1 MFIRKAIISFLSI
14 RVECD
19 SILLELYRTKK
30 SRMKPVL
37 NVENKLTVGLVVK
50 NSKVSISRL
59 SSDLSIKV
67 FIGKMPQGKQVSS
80 LPSEP
85 AIRTE

>member
-50 NSKVSISRL
+50 NSSRL

-67 FIGKMPQGKQVSS
+67 FIGKMRQGKQISS